1 MFFAVIGLLCG
12 CGGDES
18 DPVDPVNPNPGTEHP
33 EEPDPNAPDNP
44 DNPDPDDSDNQYNP
58 EPGDPVSL
66 VGQWELVKTERYA
79 SDGKLLDS
87 SYFNPFSLRSSYTF
101 NETDIFKY
109 AFPSEGQ
116 YSAYCGFYTYDTDTQ
131 LLEMDNYDY
140 GHISITASYFDHVS
154 DAIVKSIYPNIDGLM
169 RLIPEAD
176 ENGNQIVEYYRYASS
191 SLVGLPKKEDL
202 IFIDIPDANFKSYLL
217 RNCDPN
223 RDGRISVSEAAQIAG
238 LYINS
243 KDISSLES
251 IEYCTLLTKLE
262 CNNNQLTTLDLSK
275 NTGLWVLECS
285 DNQLTTL
292 DVSQHTQLM
301 QLYCDNNRLTMLDVK
316 SAPLY
321 QLRCHNNQLTN
332 LDISRKT
339 ELTNLWCHGN
349 QLKSIDV
356 SRNTALTDLNCSDN
370 RLTSLDVSHNTA
382 LWFLSCSDN
391 QLTTLDVSQHTQL
404 TQLDCSNNQLIT
416 LNVDKTWEM
425 EELDCSGNQLTT
437 LDVSNCIGLDG
448 LRKLDCSD
456 NQLTTLD
463 VSRTTELY
471 CRNNKLKSLNTSGIE
486 KLYCSD
492 NQLTTLDVSNNPALT
507 HLECYNNQLT
517 MLDVSNCKNLQYLK
531 LNPMP
536 SLKSLYMESGQE
548 IKNMQIPSTTKI
560 YYKYK

>member
-1 MFFAVIGLLCG
+1 MLFAVIGLLCG
-12 CGGDES
+12 CGGDEN

-33 EEPDPNAPDNP
+33 EEPDPDAPDNP

-58 EPGDPVSL
+58 EPGTPVSL

-87 SYFNPFSLRSSYTF
+87 SYFTLLSLRSSYTF

-109 AFPSEGQ
+109 VFPSEGQ

-131 LLEMDNYDY
+131 LLEMDNPDY
-140 GHISITASYFDHVS
+140 GHISITASYLDHIS

-217 RNCDPN
+217 RNRDPN

-243 KDISSLES
+243 KDISSLEG
-251 IEYCTLLTKLE
+251 IEYCTLLTWLE

-275 NTGLWVLECS
+275 NTGLQLLECS

-321 QLRCHNNQLTN
+321 QLRCHNNQLTS
-332 LDISRKT
+332 LDISRNT
-339 ELTNLWCHGN
+339 ELTDLWCYGN

-356 SRNTALTDLNCSDN
+356 NRNAKLEFLLCENN
-370 RLTSLDVSHNTA
+370 QLTSLDVSQNAA
-382 LWFLSCSDN
+382 LIRLNCSDN
-391 QLTTLDVSQHTQL
+391 QLTTLDVSHST
-404 TQLDCSNNQLIT
+404 
-416 LNVDKTWEM
+416 
-425 EELDCSGNQLTT
+425 
-437 LDVSNCIGLDG
+437 
-448 LRKLDCSD
+448 
-456 NQLTTLD
+456 
-463 VSRTTELY
+463 
-471 CRNNKLKSLNTSGIE
+471 
-486 KLYCSD
+486 
-492 NQLTTLDVSNNPALT
+492 ALT